1 MERNIRTILRY
12 SSQKFTMQAQANLVM
27 EKRLALAQL
36 FEGQMVG
43 PAVQSRIRAEYSLVY
58 SSWQN
63 V

>member
-27 EKRLALAQL
+27 EKRLTLAQL

-43 PAVQSRIRAEYSLVY
+43 PAVQSQIRAEYSLVY